1 MAQCQSPEEL
11 MKLISRIVDA
21 MVNQYLLCGTLQ
33 GGLVACGEDSYL
45 PKDTE
50 VVLCRQLHELVQE
63 GIDTGKIVAPTVVEV
78 RYEGSTL
85 ILHLADGENLT
96 LDLKPLID
104 GVIDQAFTDCDGQSI
119 HVGTALA
126 TCANLEAVKLAL
138 ETKLADLEQKVD
150 HNKELTD
157 QEIANTKALLEQA
170 IADTKELLEQQIA
183 ANKVLSDQADTA
195 LNQRIDDWI
204 TDITERMVLLDESI
218 TNKIDAATAEWA
230 NTVLQQL
237 IEQFLETR
245 QVYHDDS
252 LDGDGH
258 EAAPLK
264 VDVTWLRNQ
273 ITAHLPEV
281 VKFTDCCG
289 NDIAIGDVL
298 VTCACLETQLTSL
311 TNELKAYA
319 EQQAADVLIE
329 ANTYTDEK
337 AADTLQQANTY
348 TDEQI
353 SKISN
358 INVDIP
364 YLRNGVAVGTK
375 PIVGVTGLALGYN
388 TDASGASS
396 TALGQ
401 SAVASGE
408 SSTVLGQGATAS
420 SPSTTAIGQGAKA
433 VSYYSTALGQGATAS
448 GASTTALGQGAKA
461 SGYFSTALGTTAT
474 ASGSNATAL
483 GNVATASGSNA
494 TAIGNSAVASG
505 FYSTA
510 LGQGAKA
517 SGESSTVLG
526 TTATASGSNATALG
540 TTTTASGSNA
550 TAIGNSAVAS
560 GFYSTALGQSAVAS
574 GESSTVLGQGATA
587 SSPSTTALGQGA
599 KAVSYYSTALG
610 QGATASGNFS
620 TALGTTTTASG
631 SNATA
636 IGNNAVASGASST
649 ALGQGAKASVESST
663 ALGQGATASGF
674 YSTALGNVATASGYF
689 STALGHRAVANYD
702 RTIAL
707 GYMASVTGAN
717 QVQLGGSGT
726 TTYAYGAVQG
736 RSDKR
741 DKTDV
746 HNSDL
751 GLEFIQKLRPVKF
764 RWDYRDDY
772 INELFHKPKREDFI
786 DTSVVNEAD
795 YLVEITDVVR
805 EPDEPNLSEADF
817 ESTESYELAQQAVH
831 TRNLERQAKYE
842 GALQARREEQLAN
855 LDQAKLLV
863 QEQQEAAYAQAL
875 QAHQAECR
883 AFMQNPDE
891 RKDGSKARQ
900 RYHYGLIA
908 DELKGTLDELGVDF
922 GGYQDHSINGDTCVK
937 SVGYEELI
945 SPLIKAVQELSAQ
958 VDDLK
963 QQLEGK

>member
-33 GGLVACGEDSYL
+33 GGLVACGEGAYL

-50 VVLCRQLHELVQE
+50 VVLCRQLYELVQE

-104 GVIDQAFTDCDGQSI
+104 GVIDQAFTDCDGQPI

-138 ETKLADLEQKVD
+138 ETQLADLDQKVD
-150 HNKELTD
+150 NNKALTD

-170 IADTKELLEQQIA
+170 IADTKALLEQQIA
-183 ANKVLSDQADTA
+183 ANKELSDQADAA

-204 TDITERMVLLDESI
+204 TDITERMTLLDESI

-245 QVYHDDS
+245 QVYHDES

-264 VDVTWLRNQ
+264 VDVTWLRDQ

-329 ANTYTDEK
+329 AN
-337 AADTLQQANTY
+337 NY

-353 SKISN
+353 SN
-358 INVDIP
+358 INVTIP
-364 YLRNGVAVGTK
+364 YLRNALYTGTK
-375 PIVGVTGLALGYN
+375 PRVSEDGLALGYN
-388 TDASGASS
+388 TEASSTGTTAIGNAATTLGAEATAIGNKATTLGSHTTAIGQSAKASSVAS

-401 SAVASGE
+401 GA
-408 SSTVLGQGATAS
+408 GATES
-420 SPSTTAIGQGAKA
+420 NTTAIGQSAAATAEATTALGQGARA
-433 VSYYSTALGQGATAS
+433 SSIASTALGQGATATNQN
-448 GASTTALGQGAKA
+448 TTALGRNAAA
-461 SGYFSTALGTTAT
+461 SGVG
-474 ASGSNATAL
+474 ATAL
-483 GNVATASGSNA
+483 GRSAAASG
-494 TAIGNSAVASG
+494 TD
-505 FYSTA
+505 
-510 LGQGAKA
+510 
-517 SGESSTVLG
+517 
-526 TTATASGSNATALG
+526 
-540 TTTTASGSNA
+540 
-550 TAIGNSAVAS
+550 
-560 GFYSTALGQSAVAS
+560 
-574 GESSTVLGQGATA
+574 
-587 SSPSTTALGQGA
+587 TTALGIAAIANYGNT
-599 KAVSYYSTALG
+599 TALG
-610 QGATASGNFS
+610 AGAA
-620 TALGTTTTASG
+620 
-631 SNATA
+631 
-636 IGNNAVASGASST
+636 
-649 ALGQGAKASVESST
+649 
-663 ALGQGATASGF
+663 
-674 YSTALGNVATASGYF
+674 
-689 STALGHRAVANYD
+689 
-702 RTIAL
+702 
-707 GYMASVTGAN
+707 VTGTN
-717 QVQLGGSGT
+717 QVQLGNATT
-726 TTYAYGAVQG
+726 TTYAYGAVQD

-772 INELFHKPKREDFI
+772 INELFPKPKREDFI

-805 EPDEPNLSEADF
+805 EPDEPSLSEADF

-831 TRNLERQAKYE
+831 TRNLERQTKYE
-842 GALQARREEQLAN
+842 EALQARREEQLAN

-908 DELKGTLDELGVDF
+908 DELKGTLDELGRDF
-922 GGYQDHSINGDTCVK
+922 GGYQDHGNSGGMCVK
-937 SVGYEELI
+937 SVGYTELI

-958 VDDLK
+958 VDELK

>member
-150 HNKELTD
+150 HNKELT
-157 QEIANTKALLEQA
+157 
-170 IADTKELLEQQIA
+170 
-183 ANKVLSDQADTA
+183 DQADTA

-401 SAVASGE
+401 DAKASGE
-408 SSTVLGQGATAS
+408 SSTVLGQGASAS

-448 GASTTALGQGAKA
+448 GASSTALGQGAKA

-474 ASGSNATAL
+474 ASGYYSTVL

-505 FYSTA
+505 AFSTA
-510 LGQGAKA
+510 LGQGAK
-517 SGESSTVLG
+517 
-526 TTATASGSNATALG
+526 
-540 TTTTASGSNA
+540 
-550 TAIGNSAVAS
+550 
-560 GFYSTALGQSAVAS
+560 
-574 GESSTVLGQGATA
+574 
-587 SSPSTTALGQGA
+587 
-599 KAVSYYSTALG
+599 
-610 QGATASGNFS
+610 
-620 TALGTTTTASG
+620 
-631 SNATA
+631 
-636 IGNNAVASGASST
+636 ASGASST
-649 ALGQGAKASVESST
+649 ALGQGA
-663 ALGQGATASGF
+663 TASGAS
-674 YSTALGNVATASGYF
+674 ST
-689 STALGHRAVANYD
+689 
-702 RTIAL
+702 AL

-726 TTYAYGAVQG
+726 TTYAYGAVQN

-831 TRNLERQAKYE
+831 THNLERQAKYE
-842 GALQARREEQLAN
+842 EALQARREEQLAN

-863 QEQQEAAYAQAL
+863 QDQQEAAYAQAL

-922 GGYQDHSINGDTCVK
+922 GGYQDHSINGDMCVK

>member
-45 PKDTE
+45 PKGTE

-126 TCANLEAVKLAL
+126 TCANLEAAKLAL
-138 ETKLADLEQKVD
+138 ETKLAGLEQKVD
-150 HNKELTD
+150 HNKELT
-157 QEIANTKALLEQA
+157 
-170 IADTKELLEQQIA
+170 
-183 ANKVLSDQADTA
+183 DQADTA

-245 QVYHDDS
+245 QVYHDES

-264 VDVTWLRNQ
+264 VDVTWLRDQ

-329 ANTYTDEK
+329 ANNYTDDK
-337 AADTLQQANTY
+337 AAATLQQANNYTDDKAAATLQQANDY
-348 TDEQI
+348 TDEQ
-353 SKISN
+353 ISN

-364 YLRNGVAVGTK
+364 YLRNALASGVKPLVSVNGLGLGYHTEALNTGATALGNGAKATHEITTAVGSYAKASVIAATALGSSAVASGIAATALGSSAVASGTNATVLGSSAAASG
-375 PIVGVTGLALGYN
+375 IVAIALGSSAKASGEHATALGYN
-388 TDASGASS
+388 TAASVIAA
-396 TALGQ
+396 TALGS
-401 SAVASGE
+401 SAVASGIAATALG
-408 SSTVLGQGATAS
+408 SSAVASGTNATVLGSSATASGIGATAL
-420 SPSTTAIGQGAKA
+420 GYGATVGYA
-433 VSYYSTALGQGATAS
+433 YSTALGR
-448 GASTTALGQGAKA
+448 
-461 SGYFSTALGTTAT
+461 
-474 ASGSNATAL
+474 
-483 GNVATASGSNA
+483 
-494 TAIGNSAVASG
+494 SA
-505 FYSTA
+505 
-510 LGQGAKA
+510 Q
-517 SGESSTVLG
+517 
-526 TTATASGSNATALG
+526 
-540 TTTTASGSNA
+540 
-550 TAIGNSAVAS
+550 
-560 GFYSTALGQSAVAS
+560 
-574 GESSTVLGQGATA
+574 
-587 SSPSTTALGQGA
+587 
-599 KAVSYYSTALG
+599 
-610 QGATASGNFS
+610 
-620 TALGTTTTASG
+620 
-631 SNATA
+631 
-636 IGNNAVASGASST
+636 
-649 ALGQGAKASVESST
+649 
-663 ALGQGATASGF
+663 
-674 YSTALGNVATASGYF
+674 
-689 STALGHRAVANYD
+689 
-702 RTIAL
+702 
-707 GYMASVTGAN
+707 VTGQN
-717 QVQLGGSGT
+717 QVQLGDPAT
-726 TTYAYGAVQG
+726 TTYAYGAVQD

-741 DKTDV
+741 DKIDV

-751 GLEFIQKLRPVKF
+751 GLEFIKKLRPVKF

-772 INELFHKPKREDFI
+772 INELFPKREDFI
-786 DTSVVNEAD
+786 DTSAVNEAD

-817 ESTESYELAQQAVH
+817 ESTESYERARQAVYA
-831 TRNLERQAKYE
+831 RNLERLAKYE
-842 GALQARREEQLAN
+842 AALQERREEQLAN
-855 LDQAKLLV
+855 LAQAKSLV
-863 QEQQEAAYAQAL
+863 REQQEAAYAQAL
-875 QAHQAECR
+875 QAYQAEYR

-908 DELKGTLDELGVDF
+908 DELKTTMDELGVDF
-922 GGYQDHSINGDTCVK
+922 GGYQDHGINGGMCVK
-937 SVGYEELI
+937 SVGYTELI
-945 SPLIKAVQELSAQ
+945 SPLIKAVQELSAN

-963 QQLEGK
+963 RQLKGKRIP

>member
-104 GVIDQAFTDCDGQSI
+104 GVIDQAFTDCDGRSI

-126 TCANLEAVKLAL
+126 TCANLEAAKLAL

-329 ANTYTDEK
+329 ANTYTDGK

-353 SKISN
+353 SN
-358 INVDIP
+358 IDVDIP
-364 YLRNGVAVGTK
+364 YLRNALVSGVE
-375 PIVGVTGLALGYN
+375 PIVSDSGVALGYN
-388 TDASGASS
+388 TKASYLGA
-396 TALGQ
+396 TALGNYAEASNSYATALGY
-401 SAVASGE
+401 SAEASNSYATAVGASAE
-408 SSTVLGQGATAS
+408 ASNSYATALGYSAEANGSGATALGYS
-420 SPSTTAIGQGAKA
+420 VEANGLGA
-433 VSYYSTALGQGATAS
+433 TALGSNAS
-448 GASTTALGQGAKA
+448 VDYA
-461 SGYFSTALGTTAT
+461 FSTALGC
-474 ASGSNATAL
+474 NA
-483 GNVATASGSNA
+483 
-494 TAIGNSAVASG
+494 
-505 FYSTA
+505 
-510 LGQGAKA
+510 Q
-517 SGESSTVLG
+517 
-526 TTATASGSNATALG
+526 
-540 TTTTASGSNA
+540 
-550 TAIGNSAVAS
+550 
-560 GFYSTALGQSAVAS
+560 
-574 GESSTVLGQGATA
+574 
-587 SSPSTTALGQGA
+587 
-599 KAVSYYSTALG
+599 
-610 QGATASGNFS
+610 
-620 TALGTTTTASG
+620 
-631 SNATA
+631 
-636 IGNNAVASGASST
+636 
-649 ALGQGAKASVESST
+649 
-663 ALGQGATASGF
+663 
-674 YSTALGNVATASGYF
+674 
-689 STALGHRAVANYD
+689 
-702 RTIAL
+702 
-707 GYMASVTGAN
+707 VTGEN
-717 QVQLGGSGT
+717 QVQLGDSNT
-726 TTYAYGAVQG
+726 TTYAYGAVQD

-746 HNSDL
+746 LNSDL

-772 INELFHKPKREDFI
+772 TNELFPKPKREDFI

-842 GALQARREEQLAN
+842 AALQERREEQLAN
-855 LDQAKLLV
+855 LAQAKLLV

-875 QAHQAECR
+875 QAHQAERC

-908 DELKGTLDELGVDF
+908 DELKTTMDELGVDF
-922 GGYQDHSINGDTCVK
+922 GGYQNHANNGGMCVK
-937 SVGYEELI
+937 SVGYTELI

-963 QQLEGK
+963 QQLKDNQSRTKIISTSR

>member
-126 TCANLEAVKLAL
+126 TCANLEVVKLAL
-138 ETKLADLEQKVD
+138 ETQLTDLDQKVD
-150 HNKELTD
+150 HNKEST
-157 QEIANTKALLEQA
+157 
-170 IADTKELLEQQIA
+170 
-183 ANKVLSDQADTA
+183 DQADTA

-204 TDITERMVLLDESI
+204 VDITERMVLLDESI

-245 QVYHDDS
+245 QVYHDES

-353 SKISN
+353 SN
-358 INVDIP
+358 TNVDIP

-388 TDASGASS
+388 TVASGDRATALGNSAVASS
-396 TALGQ
+396 TYATALGNSAVASASYATALGYGAKASASYATALGN
-401 SAVASGE
+401 SAVASGLY
-408 SSTVLGQGATAS
+408 STALGNVATAS
-420 SPSTTAIGQGAKA
+420 GH
-433 VSYYSTALGQGATAS
+433 YSTALGQGASASGYYSTALGTTATAS
-448 GASTTALGQGAKA
+448 GTSTTALGQGAKA
-461 SGYFSTALGTTAT
+461 SGLYSTALGTTAT
-474 ASGSNATAL
+474 AN
-483 GNVATASGSNA
+483 
-494 TAIGNSAVASG
+494 
-505 FYSTA
+505 YDR
-510 LGQGAKA
+510 
-517 SGESSTVLG
+517 
-526 TTATASGSNATALG
+526 
-540 TTTTASGSNA
+540 
-550 TAIGNSAVAS
+550 
-560 GFYSTALGQSAVAS
+560 
-574 GESSTVLGQGATA
+574 
-587 SSPSTTALGQGA
+587 TTALGY
-599 KAVSYYSTALG
+599 K
-610 QGATASGNFS
+610 
-620 TALGTTTTASG
+620 
-631 SNATA
+631 
-636 IGNNAVASGASST
+636 
-649 ALGQGAKASVESST
+649 
-663 ALGQGATASGF
+663 
-674 YSTALGNVATASGYF
+674 
-689 STALGHRAVANYD
+689 
-702 RTIAL
+702 
-707 GYMASVTGAN
+707 ASVTGAD

-726 TTYAYGAVQG
+726 TTYAYGAVQN

-805 EPDEPNLSEADF
+805 EPDEPDLSEADF

-842 GALQARREEQLAN
+842 EALQARREEQLAN

-922 GGYQDHSINGDTCVK
+922 GGYQDHSINGDMCVK

>member
-33 GGLVACGEDSYL
+33 GGLVACGEDAYL

-104 GVIDQAFTDCDGQSI
+104 GVIDQAFTDCDGQPI

-150 HNKELTD
+150 NNKALTD

-183 ANKVLSDQADTA
+183 ANKELSDQTDTA
-195 LNQRIDDWI
+195 LNKRIDDWI
-204 TDITERMVLLDESI
+204 ADITERMTLLDESI

-245 QVYHDDS
+245 QVYHDES

-264 VDVTWLRNQ
+264 VDVEWLRNQ

-289 NDIAIGDVL
+289 SDIAIGDVL

-319 EQQAADVLIE
+319 EQQAADALTE
-329 ANTYTDEK
+329 ANNYTDVK
-337 AADTLQQANTY
+337 AADTLQQANDY

-353 SKISN
+353 SSVN
-358 INVDIP
+358 MDIP
-364 YLRNGVAVGTK
+364 YLRNALANGTE
-375 PIVGVTGLALGYN
+375 PLVTDNGLALGYN
-388 TDASGASS
+388 TNASS
-396 TALGQ
+396 
-401 SAVASGE
+401 
-408 SSTVLGQGATAS
+408 
-420 SPSTTAIGQGAKA
+420 
-433 VSYYSTALGQGATAS
+433 
-448 GASTTALGQGAKA
+448 
-461 SGYFSTALGTTAT
+461 
-474 ASGSNATAL
+474 SNATAL
-483 GNVATASGSNA
+483 GHT
-494 TAIGNSAVASG
+494 AVASG
-505 FYSTA
+505 SGSTALGHTAVASNIDTTALGSGAVAPQGYATAVGCNADASGVYSTA
-510 LGQGAKA
+510 LGSGAVA
-517 SGESSTVLG
+517 SVSNTTALGRNAAATAIGSTAIG
-526 TTATASGSNATALG
+526 STATASQGYTTALGYDAKALGSGSIALGHNAEASGLSTTAVGSGTVASSTGSTALGRNAAATGSGSTALGYNADATNTSATSLGYTAVASGTDSTALGRDTVASSTGSTALGRNAASSGTGSTALGYSASASSLGSTALGRNTKALNLGSTALGSGANASSARATALG
-540 TTTTASGSNA
+540 YFANASGDDSIALGISVSTSAKDAAALGNNA
-550 TAIGNSAVAS
+550 TANYAR
-560 GFYSTALGQSAVAS
+560 
-574 GESSTVLGQGATA
+574 
-587 SSPSTTALGQGA
+587 TTALG
-599 KAVSYYSTALG
+599 VSA
-610 QGATASGNFS
+610 A
-620 TALGTTTTASG
+620 
-631 SNATA
+631 
-636 IGNNAVASGASST
+636 
-649 ALGQGAKASVESST
+649 
-663 ALGQGATASGF
+663 
-674 YSTALGNVATASGYF
+674 
-689 STALGHRAVANYD
+689 
-702 RTIAL
+702 
-707 GYMASVTGAN
+707 VTGEN
-717 QVQLGGSGT
+717 QVQLGDSVT
-726 TTYAYGAVQG
+726 TTYAYGAVQD

-772 INELFHKPKREDFI
+772 INELFPRPKREDFI

-817 ESTESYELAQQAVH
+817 ESTESYELAQQAVNA
-831 TRNLERQAKYE
+831 RNLERQAKYE
-842 GALQARREEQLAN
+842 EALQARREEQLAN
-855 LDQAKLLV
+855 LAQAKLLV

-875 QAHQAECR
+875 QAHQAECC

-922 GGYQDHSINGDTCVK
+922 GGYQNHANNGGMCVK
-937 SVGYEELI
+937 SVGYTELI

-958 VDDLK
+958 VDELK

>member
-33 GGLVACGEDSYL
+33 GGLVACGEDAYL

-126 TCANLEAVKLAL
+126 TCANLEVVKLAL
-138 ETKLADLEQKVD
+138 EAKLADLNQKVD

-170 IADTKELLEQQIA
+170 IADTKALLEQQIA
-183 ANKVLSDQADTA
+183 ANKGLSDQADSA

-204 TDITERMVLLDESI
+204 TDITERMTLLDESI

-319 EQQAADVLIE
+319 EQQAADVLTE
-329 ANTYTDEK
+329 AN
-337 AADTLQQANTY
+337 NY

-353 SKISN
+353 S
-358 INVDIP
+358 NVAGVP
-364 YLRNGVAVGTK
+364 YLRNALADGAEPLVSED
-375 PIVGVTGLALGYN
+375 GLALGYN
-388 TDASGASS
+388 TSATTTGTTVVGNGATASGSQATAIGNKATASGSQATAIGNKATTSGSQSTAIGNKATTSGSHATAIGQGANASGVATTALGQGAGATASNATALGYSAAASGSNATAVGSLAGASGSGSTALGQSAKASGASS
-396 TALGQ
+396 TALGY
-401 SAVASGE
+401 SASASN
-408 SSTVLGQGATAS
+408 T
-420 SPSTTAIGQGAKA
+420 
-433 VSYYSTALGQGATAS
+433 
-448 GASTTALGQGAKA
+448 
-461 SGYFSTALGTTAT
+461 
-474 ASGSNATAL
+474 NATAL
-483 GNVATASGSNA
+483 GNNAGASGSGS
-494 TAIGNSAVASG
+494 TALGYSAVASN
-505 FYSTA
+505 T
-510 LGQGAKA
+510 
-517 SGESSTVLG
+517 
-526 TTATASGSNATALG
+526 NATALG
-540 TTTTASGSNA
+540 YSAAASNTNATALGNNAGASGS
-550 TAIGNSAVAS
+550 G
-560 GFYSTALGQSAVAS
+560 STALGQSAKASGVSSTALGHSAVAS
-574 GESSTVLGQGATA
+574 NAN
-587 SSPSTTALGQGA
+587 TTALGNNAGA
-599 KAVSYYSTALG
+599 SGSGSTALG
-610 QGATASGNFS
+610 YSAG
-620 TALGTTTTASG
+620 ASG
-631 SNATA
+631 STSTA
-636 IGNNAVASGASST
+636 IGQSAKASGASST
-649 ALGQGAKASVESST
+649 ALGHSAVASGSGST
-663 ALGQGATASGF
+663 ALG
-674 YSTALGNVATASGYF
+674 YSAVADYLYTTALGFNAQ
-689 STALGHRAVANYD
+689 
-702 RTIAL
+702 
-707 GYMASVTGAN
+707 VTGTS
-717 QVQLGGSGT
+717 QVQLGSVSA
-726 TTYAYGAVQG
+726 TTYAYGAVQD

-772 INELFHKPKREDFI
+772 INALFPKPKREDFI

-805 EPDEPNLSEADF
+805 EPDEPSLSEADF
-817 ESTESYELAQQAVH
+817 ESTESYKLAQQAVNA
-831 TRNLERQAKYE
+831 RNLERQAKYE
-842 GALQARREEQLAN
+842 EALQARREEQLAN
-855 LDQAKLLV
+855 LAQAKLLV
-863 QEQQEAAYAQAL
+863 QEQQEAVYAQAL
-875 QAHQAECR
+875 QAHQAECI
-883 AFMQNPDE
+883 AFMQSPDE
-891 RKDGSKARQ
+891 RKDGSKVRQ

-908 DELKGTLDELGVDF
+908 DELKTTMDELGVDF
-922 GGYQDHSINGDTCVK
+922 GGYQDHGINGGMCVK
-937 SVGYEELI
+937 SVGYTELI

>member
-126 TCANLEAVKLAL
+126 TCANLEAANLASSAN
-138 ETKLADLEQKVD
+138 LAALEQKVD

-157 QEIANTKALLEQA
+157 Q
-170 IADTKELLEQQIA
+170 AD
-183 ANKVLSDQADTA
+183 SA

-204 TDITERMVLLDESI
+204 TDTTERMTLLDESI

-252 LDGDGH
+252 LDGNGH

-311 TNELKAYA
+311 VNELKAYA

-329 ANTYTDEK
+329 ANNYTDAK
-337 AADTLQQANTY
+337 AADTLQQANNY
-348 TDEQI
+348 TDAKAADTLQQANNYTDD
-353 SKISN
+353 KISN
-358 INVDIP
+358 INIDIP
-364 YLRNGVAVGTK
+364 YLRNALATGIKPLVSVDGLGLGYSSKASSTGTTALGNTATASGAYATAVGQATK
-375 PIVGVTGLALGYN
+375 AIGGGSTAVGFNAEASGSESTAIGRDALAKGPDTTAIGRGASASGVGSTALGHSAVVSDVNSTALGYGAKASSAFTTAVAQGAVASGVGATAVGRN
-388 TDASGASS
+388 AAASNSGATAIGQDARASGAYA

-401 SAVASGE
+401 SAS
-408 SSTVLGQGATAS
+408 
-420 SPSTTAIGQGAKA
+420 
-433 VSYYSTALGQGATAS
+433 
-448 GASTTALGQGAKA
+448 
-461 SGYFSTALGTTAT
+461 

-483 GNVATASGSNA
+483 GQSANASG
-494 TAIGNSAVASG
+494 
-505 FYSTA
+505 
-510 LGQGAKA
+510 L
-517 SGESSTVLG
+517 E
-526 TTATASGSNATALG
+526 ATALG
-540 TTTTASGSNA
+540 FNA
-550 TAIGNSAVAS
+550 IAN
-560 GFYSTALGQSAVAS
+560 YDL
-574 GESSTVLGQGATA
+574 
-587 SSPSTTALGQGA
+587 TTALG
-599 KAVSYYSTALG
+599 Y
-610 QGATASGNFS
+610 
-620 TALGTTTTASG
+620 
-631 SNATA
+631 
-636 IGNNAVASGASST
+636 
-649 ALGQGAKASVESST
+649 
-663 ALGQGATASGF
+663 
-674 YSTALGNVATASGYF
+674 
-689 STALGHRAVANYD
+689 RA
-702 RTIAL
+702 R
-707 GYMASVTGAN
+707 VTGAN
-717 QVQLGGSGT
+717 QLQLGDSAT
-726 TTYAYGAVQG
+726 TTYAYGAVQD

-751 GLEFIQKLRPVKF
+751 GLEFIRKLRPVKY
-764 RWDYRDDY
+764 RLDYRDDY

-786 DTSVVNEAD
+786 DESAVNEAD

-805 EPDEPNLSEADF
+805 EPNEPDLSEADF
-817 ESTESYELAQQAVH
+817 ESTESYKLVRQAVH

-842 GALQARREEQLAN
+842 EALQARREEQLAN
-855 LDQAKLLV
+855 LAQAKSLV
-863 QEQQEAAYAQAL
+863 REQQEAAYAQAL
-875 QAHQAECR
+875 QAYQAECY
-883 AFMQNPDE
+883 AFMQNPDK

-908 DELKGTLDELGVDF
+908 DELKSTMDELGVDF
-922 GGYQDHSINGDTCVK
+922 GGYQDHGINGGMCVK
-937 SVGYEELI
+937 SVGYTELI

-963 QQLEGK
+963 QQLKGTQSRTSTISTKGKQTP

>member
-33 GGLVACGEDSYL
+33 GGLVACGEDAYL

-96 LDLKPLID
+96 LDLKPLVD
-104 GVIDQAFTDCDGQSI
+104 GVIDQAFTDCDGQPI

-126 TCANLEAVKLAL
+126 TCANLEVVKLAL
-138 ETKLADLEQKVD
+138 ETQLADLDQKVD

-183 ANKVLSDQADTA
+183 ANKELSDQADTA
-195 LNQRIDDWI
+195 LNKRIDDWI
-204 TDITERMVLLDESI
+204 TDITERMTLLDESI

-245 QVYHDDS
+245 QVYHDES

-264 VDVTWLRNQ
+264 VDVTWLRDQ

-319 EQQAADVLIE
+319 EQQAADALTE
-329 ANTYTDEK
+329 ANDYTDGK
-337 AADTLQQANTY
+337 AADTLQQANDYTDGKAADTLQQANDYTDGKAADTLQQANDY

-353 SKISN
+353 SN
-358 INVDIP
+358 IDVDIP
-364 YLRNGVAVGTK
+364 YLRNALATGTE
-375 PIVGVTGLALGYN
+375 PLVSVNGLALGYATN
-388 TDASGASS
+388 ASTEGSTAIGNGAS
-396 TALGQ
+396 
-401 SAVASGE
+401 
-408 SSTVLGQGATAS
+408 ATGTN
-420 SPSTTAIGQGAKA
+420 TTAIGQGA
-433 VSYYSTALGQGATAS
+433 GATAS
-448 GASTTALGQGAKA
+448 NTTALGNAAVA
-461 SGYFSTALGTTAT
+461 SGSGATALGKGAGASSERTTAVGTDAVALYVGAT
-474 ASGSNATAL
+474 ALGSSAAAPANSATALGYNAAASNTNATAL
-483 GNVATASGSNA
+483 GYNAAASS
-494 TAIGNSAVASG
+494 IG
-505 FYSTA
+505 
-510 LGQGAKA
+510 
-517 SGESSTVLG
+517 
-526 TTATASGSNATALG
+526 ATALG
-540 TTTTASGSNA
+540 NG
-550 TAIGNSAVAS
+550 AVAN
-560 GFYSTALGQSAVAS
+560 YLY
-574 GESSTVLGQGATA
+574 
-587 SSPSTTALGQGA
+587 TTALGR
-599 KAVSYYSTALG
+599 
-610 QGATASGNFS
+610 
-620 TALGTTTTASG
+620 
-631 SNATA
+631 NA
-636 IGNNAVASGASST
+636 
-649 ALGQGAKASVESST
+649 Q
-663 ALGQGATASGF
+663 
-674 YSTALGNVATASGYF
+674 
-689 STALGHRAVANYD
+689 
-702 RTIAL
+702 
-707 GYMASVTGAN
+707 VTGSS
-717 QVQLGGSGT
+717 QVQLGSSGT
-726 TTYAYGAVQG
+726 TTYAYGAVQD

-772 INELFHKPKREDFI
+772 INELFPKPKREDFI

-805 EPDEPNLSEADF
+805 EPDEPDVSEADF
-817 ESTESYELAQQAVH
+817 ESTESYELAQQAVN

-842 GALQARREEQLAN
+842 EALQARREEQLAN
-855 LDQAKLLV
+855 LAQAKLLV

-908 DELKGTLDELGVDF
+908 DELKTTMDELGVDF
-922 GGYQDHSINGDTCVK
+922 GGYQDHGINGGMSVK
-937 SVGYEELI
+937 SVGYTALI

-958 VDDLK
+958 VDELK
-963 QQLEGK
+963 QQLEGTQSRTRTIITKGKQTP

>member
-33 GGLVACGEDSYL
+33 GGLVACGEDAYL

-85 ILHLADGENLT
+85 ILHLANGENLT

-104 GVIDQAFTDCDGQSI
+104 GVIDQAFTDCDGQAI

-126 TCANLEAVKLAL
+126 TCANLQAVQTLLENKLAEL
-138 ETKLADLEQKVD
+138 DQKVD

-170 IADTKELLEQQIA
+170 LADTKELLEQQIA
-183 ANKVLSDQADTA
+183 ANKELSDQANAA

-204 TDITERMVLLDESI
+204 TDITERMTLLDESI

-245 QVYHDDS
+245 QVYHDAS
-252 LDGDGH
+252 LIGDGH
-258 EAAPLK
+258 EAAPLQ
-264 VDVTWLRNQ
+264 VSVEWLRAQ
-273 ITAHLPEV
+273 ILAFLPEV

-289 NDIAIGDVL
+289 NDINIGDVL
-298 VTCACLETQLTSL
+298 VTCECLDQQLTL
-311 TNELKAYA
+311 LANELKAYA
-319 EQQAADVLIE
+319 EQQAAE
-329 ANTYTDEK
+329 ALQDAKDYADEQDQNILQQANNYTDVK
-337 AADTLQQANTY
+337 AADTLQQANNY

-353 SKISN
+353 S
-358 INVDIP
+358 NVGGGDIP
-364 YLRNGVAVGTK
+364 YLRNALGSGAE
-375 PIVGVTGLALGYN
+375 PIVSSYGLALGYN
-388 TDASGASS
+388 TTASGNNSIALGNGAVASGTHSTVLGANTTASGTHS
-396 TALGQ
+396 TALG
-401 SAVASGE
+401 AY
-408 SSTVLGQGATAS
+408 TTAS
-420 SPSTTAIGQGAKA
+420 TLD
-433 VSYYSTALGQGATAS
+433 STALGAYTTAS
-448 GASTTALGQGAKA
+448 GSH
-461 SGYFSTALGTTAT
+461 STALGAHTT
-474 ASGSNATAL
+474 ASGNESIALGNTAQAQGLRSTAL
-483 GNVATASGSNA
+483 GKGAGAVAINA
-494 TAIGNSAVASG
+494 TAIGGLSYASG
-505 FYSTA
+505 GSTA
-510 LGQGAKA
+510 LGVDTWA
-517 SGESSTVLG
+517 S
-526 TTATASGSNATALG
+526 ASN
-540 TTTTASGSNA
+540 
-550 TAIGNSAVAS
+550 
-560 GFYSTALGQSAVAS
+560 STALGSLSEASANY
-574 GESSTVLGQGATA
+574 
-587 SSPSTTALGQGA
+587 TTALGCFAEAAYQN
-599 KAVSYYSTALG
+599 STALG
-610 QGATASGNFS
+610 YQ
-620 TALGTTTTASG
+620 
-631 SNATA
+631 
-636 IGNNAVASGASST
+636 
-649 ALGQGAKASVESST
+649 ASV
-663 ALGQGATASGF
+663 SGE
-674 YSTALGNVATASGYF
+674 
-689 STALGHRAVANYD
+689 H
-702 RTIAL
+702 
-707 GYMASVTGAN
+707 
-717 QVQLGGSGT
+717 QVQLGNSST
-726 TTYAYGAVQG
+726 TAYAYGAVQN

-772 INELFHKPKREDFI
+772 INELFPQPKREDFI

-817 ESTESYELAQQAVH
+817 ESFESYELAQQAVNA
-831 TRNLERQAKYE
+831 RNLERQAKYE
-842 GALQARREEQLAN
+842 EALQARREEQLAN

-863 QEQQEAAYAQAL
+863 QDQQEAAYAQAL

-922 GGYQDHSINGDTCVK
+922 GGYQDHSINGDMCVK

>member
-104 GVIDQAFTDCDGQSI
+104 GVIDQAFTDCDGRSI

-126 TCANLEAVKLAL
+126 TCANLEAAKLAL
-138 ETKLADLEQKVD
+138 ETKLAGLEQKVD

-157 QEIANTKALLEQA
+157 Q
-170 IADTKELLEQQIA
+170 AD
-183 ANKVLSDQADTA
+183 SA

-204 TDITERMVLLDESI
+204 TDITERMTLLDESI

-311 TNELKAYA
+311 ADELKAYA
-319 EQQAADVLIE
+319 EQQAADALTE
-329 ANTYTDEK
+329 AN
-337 AADTLQQANTY
+337 NY
-348 TDEQI
+348 TDEQ
-353 SKISN
+353 ISN

-364 YLRNGVAVGTK
+364 YLRNAL
-375 PIVGVTGLALGYN
+375 VTGVEPLVSVDGLGLGYSS
-388 TDASGASS
+388 TASS
-396 TALGQ
+396 TG
-401 SAVASGE
+401 
-408 SSTVLGQGATAS
+408 T
-420 SPSTTAIGQGAKA
+420 
-433 VSYYSTALGQGATAS
+433 TALGNTATAS
-448 GASTTALGQGAKA
+448 GA
-461 SGYFSTALGTTAT
+461 YAT
-474 ASGSNATAL
+474 A
-483 GNVATASGSNA
+483 V
-494 TAIGNSAVASG
+494 GNSAVASG
-505 FYSTA
+505 STSTA
-510 LGQGAKA
+510 LGDRAVA
-517 SGESSTVLG
+517 SG
-526 TTATASGSNATALG
+526 ATATALG
-540 TTTTASGSNA
+540 KSARGTGIRATAIGANAAASVSNA
-550 TAIGNSAVAS
+550 TAIGHGAVASGIYATALGSDAAASGIGTIALGANAAASNSSTTAIGVNAAASVSNSTALGSSAVAS
-560 GFYSTALGQSAVAS
+560 ASNATAVGRGAEAS
-574 GESSTVLGQGATA
+574 GIG
-587 SSPSTTALGQGA
+587 TTALGQEA
-599 KAVSYYSTALG
+599 ATSAENATALG
-610 QGATASGNFS
+610 FG
-620 TALGTTTTASG
+620 
-631 SNATA
+631 
-636 IGNNAVASGASST
+636 
-649 ALGQGAKASVESST
+649 
-663 ALGQGATASGF
+663 
-674 YSTALGNVATASGYF
+674 
-689 STALGHRAVANYD
+689 AVANYD
-702 RTIAL
+702 NTTAL
-707 GYMASVTGAN
+707 GYNASVTGTN
-717 QVQLGGSGT
+717 QVQLGNSTT
-726 TTYAYGAVQG
+726 TTYAYGAVQD

-751 GLEFIQKLRPVKF
+751 GLEFIRKLRPVKF
-764 RWDYRDDY
+764 RLDYRDDY
-772 INELFHKPKREDFI
+772 INELFTKPKRADFI
-786 DTSVVNEAD
+786 DTSAVNEAA

-817 ESTESYELAQQAVH
+817 ESTESYERAQQAVYA
-831 TRNLERQAKYE
+831 RNLERQAKYE
-842 GALQARREEQLAN
+842 AALQERREEQLAN
-855 LDQAKLLV
+855 LAQAKSLV
-863 QEQQEAAYAQAL
+863 REQQEAAYARAL
-875 QAHQAECR
+875 RVYQAECC

-891 RKDGSKARQ
+891 RKDGSKVRQ

-908 DELKGTLDELGVDF
+908 DELKTTMDELGVDF
-922 GGYQDHSINGDTCVK
+922 GGYQDHSINGGMCVK
-937 SVGYEELI
+937 SVGYAELI

-963 QQLEGK
+963 QQLKGKQTP

>member
-157 QEIANTKALLEQA
+157 Q
-170 IADTKELLEQQIA
+170 
-183 ANKVLSDQADTA
+183 ADTA

-204 TDITERMVLLDESI
+204 TDITERMTLLDESI

-311 TNELKAYA
+311 VNELKAYA
-319 EQQAADVLIE
+319 EQQAAGVLDE
-329 ANTYTDEK
+329 ANNYTDEK
-337 AADTLQQANTY
+337 AADTLQQANNY
-348 TDEQI
+348 TDEKAADTLQQANDYTDE
-353 SKISN
+353 KISN
-358 INVDIP
+358 TNIDIP
-364 YLRNGVAVGTK
+364 YLRNALATGIEPLVSVDGLGLGYSSKASSTGTTALGNTATASGTYATAVGQATK
-375 PIVGVTGLALGYN
+375 AIGGDSTAVGFNAEASGSASTAIGRDALAKGPDTTAIGRGASASGVGSIALGHSAVVSDVNSTALGYGARALSAY
-388 TDASGASS
+388 TTAVAQGTIASSVGATAVGRTAVASGVGSTALGQDARASS
-396 TALGQ
+396 TGTTAIGRNTVASGVNATALGQ
-401 SAVASGE
+401 SASASG
-408 SSTVLGQGATAS
+408 SSA
-420 SPSTTAIGQGAKA
+420 
-433 VSYYSTALGQGATAS
+433 TALGQSAS
-448 GASTTALGQGAKA
+448 
-461 SGYFSTALGTTAT
+461 

-483 GNVATASGSNA
+483 GRS
-494 TAIGNSAVASG
+494 AIAN
-505 FYSTA
+505 YN
-510 LGQGAKA
+510 L
-517 SGESSTVLG
+517 
-526 TTATASGSNATALG
+526 
-540 TTTTASGSNA
+540 
-550 TAIGNSAVAS
+550 
-560 GFYSTALGQSAVAS
+560 
-574 GESSTVLGQGATA
+574 
-587 SSPSTTALGQGA
+587 TTALG
-599 KAVSYYSTALG
+599 Y
-610 QGATASGNFS
+610 N
-620 TALGTTTTASG
+620 
-631 SNATA
+631 
-636 IGNNAVASGASST
+636 
-649 ALGQGAKASVESST
+649 
-663 ALGQGATASGF
+663 
-674 YSTALGNVATASGYF
+674 
-689 STALGHRAVANYD
+689 
-702 RTIAL
+702 
-707 GYMASVTGAN
+707 ASVTGAN
-717 QVQLGGSGT
+717 QVQLGGATT
-726 TTYAYGAVQG
+726 TTYAYGAVQD

-772 INELFHKPKREDFI
+772 INELFPKPKREDFI
-786 DTSVVNEAD
+786 DASVVNEAD

-805 EPDEPNLSEADF
+805 EPDEHNLSETDF
-817 ESTESYELAQQAVH
+817 ESTESYELAQQAVYA
-831 TRNLERQAKYE
+831 RNLERQAKYE
-842 GALQARREEQLAN
+842 AALQERREEQLAN
-855 LDQAKLLV
+855 LAQAKSLV
-863 QEQQEAAYAQAL
+863 QEQQEAAYARAL
-875 QAHQAECR
+875 RVYQAECR

-922 GGYQDHSINGDTCVK
+922 GGYQDHGSNGGMCVK
-937 SVGYEELI
+937 SVGYAELI

-963 QQLEGK
+963 QQLKGKQSRTKIISTSR

>member
-1 MAQCQSPEEL
+1 MP
-11 MKLISRIVDA
+11 D
-21 MVNQYLLCGTLQ
+21 
-33 GGLVACGEDSYL
+33 
-45 PKDTE
+45 
-50 VVLCRQLHELVQE
+50 QE

-104 GVIDQAFTDCDGQSI
+104 GVIDQAFTDCDGQPI

-183 ANKVLSDQADTA
+183 ANKELSDQADTA
-195 LNQRIDDWI
+195 LNKRIDDWI
-204 TDITERMVLLDESI
+204 TDITERMTLLDESI

-245 QVYHDDS
+245 QVYHDES

-264 VDVTWLRNQ
+264 VDVTWLRDQ

-311 TNELKAYA
+311 ADELKAYA

-329 ANTYTDEK
+329 AN
-337 AADTLQQANTY
+337 NY
-348 TDEQI
+348 TDEQ
-353 SKISN
+353 ISN

-364 YLRNGVAVGTK
+364 YLRNALTFGAE
-375 PIVGVTGLALGYN
+375 PIVAENGLALGYN
-388 TDASGASS
+388 TNASS
-396 TALGQ
+396 TGTTAIGNDATTLG
-401 SAVASGE
+401 AE
-408 SSTVLGQGATAS
+408 ATAIGHQANTS
-420 SPSTTAIGQGAKA
+420 GSQATAIGQGA
-433 VSYYSTALGQGATAS
+433 TATNQN
-448 GASTTALGQGAKA
+448 TTALGQGAA
-461 SGYFSTALGTTAT
+461 AT
-474 ASGSNATAL
+474 NQ
-483 GNVATASGSNA
+483 N
-494 TAIGNSAVASG
+494 
-505 FYSTA
+505 
-510 LGQGAKA
+510 
-517 SGESSTVLG
+517 
-526 TTATASGSNATALG
+526 
-540 TTTTASGSNA
+540 
-550 TAIGNSAVAS
+550 
-560 GFYSTALGQSAVAS
+560 
-574 GESSTVLGQGATA
+574 
-587 SSPSTTALGQGA
+587 TTALGQQA
-599 KAVSYYSTALG
+599 KASAVG
-610 QGATASGNFS
+610 
-620 TALGTTTTASG
+620 
-631 SNATA
+631 ATA
-636 IGNNAVASGASST
+636 IGQDSQASGTGSIALGQQAKALAVGATTIGQGAVASNDRTT
-649 ALGQGAKASVESST
+649 ALGSSASALGADAAAIGNGASATGAHTT
-663 ALGQGATASGF
+663 ALGRSATASAQNSTAIGGSTAASGTGATSLGHSATASAQNSTAIGF
-674 YSTALGNVATASGYF
+674 GAIANYDNTTALGYK
-689 STALGHRAVANYD
+689 
-702 RTIAL
+702 
-707 GYMASVTGAN
+707 ASVTGAN
-717 QVQLGGSGT
+717 QVQLGDSTT
-726 TTYAYGAVQG
+726 TTYAYGAVQD

-746 HNSDL
+746 HSSDL

-772 INELFHKPKREDFI
+772 INELFPKPKREDFI
-786 DTSVVNEAD
+786 DASVVNEAD
-795 YLVEITDVVR
+795 YLVEITDIVR

-831 TRNLERQAKYE
+831 TRNLERQTKYE
-842 GALQARREEQLAN
+842 EALQERREEQLAN
-855 LDQAKLLV
+855 LAQAKLLV

-875 QAHQAECR
+875 QAHQAECI
-883 AFMQNPDE
+883 AFMQSPDE
-891 RKDGSKARQ
+891 RKDGSKVRQ

-908 DELKGTLDELGVDF
+908 DELKTTMDELGVDF
-922 GGYQDHSINGDTCVK
+922 GGYQDHNLNGGMCVK
-937 SVGYEELI
+937 SVGYTELI

>member
-33 GGLVACGEDSYL
+33 GGLVACGEDAYL

-96 LDLKPLID
+96 LDLKPLVD
-104 GVIDQAFTDCDGQSI
+104 GVIDQAFTDCDGQPI

-126 TCANLEAVKLAL
+126 TCANLEVVKLAL
-138 ETKLADLEQKVD
+138 ETQLADLDQKVD

-183 ANKVLSDQADTA
+183 ANKELSDQADTA
-195 LNQRIDDWI
+195 LNKRIDDWI
-204 TDITERMVLLDESI
+204 TDITERMTLLDESI

-245 QVYHDDS
+245 QVYHDES

-264 VDVTWLRNQ
+264 VDVTWLRDQ

-319 EQQAADVLIE
+319 EQQAADALTE
-329 ANTYTDEK
+329 ANDYTDGK
-337 AADTLQQANTY
+337 AADTLQQANDYTDGKAADTLQQANDY

-353 SKISN
+353 SN
-358 INVDIP
+358 IDVDIP
-364 YLRNGVAVGTK
+364 YLRNALATGTE
-375 PIVGVTGLALGYN
+375 PLVSVNGLALGYATN
-388 TDASGASS
+388 ASTEGSTAIGNGASATGTNTTAIGNGAS
-396 TALGQ
+396 ASRPSATAVGRLAVASAIDAAALGNA
-401 SAVASGE
+401 AVASG
-408 SSTVLGQGATAS
+408 SGATALGKGAGATAS
-420 SPSTTAIGQGAKA
+420 NTTAIGNGASATASNTTAIGNGASATGTNTTAIGNGASATGTNTIAIGQGAVASA
-433 VSYYSTALGQGATAS
+433 VDAIAIGKGAGASGSDATALGYNAAAS
-448 GASTTALGQGAKA
+448 NIG
-461 SGYFSTALGTTAT
+461 
-474 ASGSNATAL
+474 ATAL
-483 GNVATASGSNA
+483 GNG
-494 TAIGNSAVASG
+494 AVAD
-505 FYSTA
+505 Y
-510 LGQGAKA
+510 L
-517 SGESSTVLG
+517 
-526 TTATASGSNATALG
+526 
-540 TTTTASGSNA
+540 
-550 TAIGNSAVAS
+550 
-560 GFYSTALGQSAVAS
+560 Y
-574 GESSTVLGQGATA
+574 
-587 SSPSTTALGQGA
+587 TTALGRNA
-599 KAVSYYSTALG
+599 K
-610 QGATASGNFS
+610 
-620 TALGTTTTASG
+620 
-631 SNATA
+631 
-636 IGNNAVASGASST
+636 
-649 ALGQGAKASVESST
+649 
-663 ALGQGATASGF
+663 
-674 YSTALGNVATASGYF
+674 
-689 STALGHRAVANYD
+689 
-702 RTIAL
+702 
-707 GYMASVTGAN
+707 VTGSS
-717 QVQLGGSGT
+717 QVQLGSSGT
-726 TTYAYGAVQG
+726 TTYAYGAVQD

-772 INELFHKPKREDFI
+772 INELFPKPKREDFI

-805 EPDEPNLSEADF
+805 EPDEPDVSEADF
-817 ESTESYELAQQAVH
+817 ESTESYELAQQAVNA
-831 TRNLERQAKYE
+831 RNLERQAKYE
-842 GALQARREEQLAN
+842 EALQARREEQLAN
-855 LDQAKLLV
+855 LAQAKLLV

-875 QAHQAECR
+875 QAHKEER
-883 AFMQNPDE
+883 IAFMQNPDE
-891 RKDGSKARQ
+891 RKDGSKAHQ

-908 DELKGTLDELGVDF
+908 DELKTTMDELGVDF
-922 GGYQDHSINGDTCVK
+922 GGYQDHGINGGMCVK
-937 SVGYEELI
+937 SVGYTELI

-958 VDDLK
+958 VDELK

>member
-33 GGLVACGEDSYL
+33 GGLVACGEDAYL

-85 ILHLADGENLT
+85 ILHLANGENLT
-96 LDLKPLID
+96 LDLKPLVD
-104 GVIDQAFTDCDGQSI
+104 GVIDQAFTDCDGQPI

-138 ETKLADLEQKVD
+138 ETQLADLDQKVD
-150 HNKELTD
+150 NNKALTD

-170 IADTKELLEQQIA
+170 IADTKALLEQQIA
-183 ANKVLSDQADTA
+183 ANKELSDQADTA

-204 TDITERMVLLDESI
+204 TDITERMTLLDESI

-245 QVYHDDS
+245 QVYHDES
-252 LDGDGH
+252 LVGDGH

-264 VDVTWLRNQ
+264 VDVTWLRDQ

-289 NDIAIGDVL
+289 NEIAIGDVL
-298 VTCACLETQLTSL
+298 VTCACLETQLASL
-311 TNELKAYA
+311 ADELKAYA

-329 ANTYTDEK
+329 AN
-337 AADTLQQANTY
+337 NY
-348 TDEQI
+348 TDEQ
-353 SKISN
+353 ISN

-364 YLRNGVAVGTK
+364 YLRNGLATGTG
-375 PIVGVTGLALGYN
+375 PNVSANGLALGYGTN
-388 TDASGASS
+388 ALIFGTTALGNNAGALGADTTAIGSNASASGVGATAVGNGATASAVGATSLGDGAVAANVRTTALGNGATATGAHTTALGRSATASAQNSTAIGGSTAASGVGATSLGHSATASGIYATALGVGTTASDFSS

-401 SAVASGE
+401 SASASGIYATALGVGTTASGE
-408 SSTVLGQGATAS
+408 SAIAVGYDATANY
-420 SPSTTAIGQGAKA
+420 IR
-433 VSYYSTALGQGATAS
+433 
-448 GASTTALGQGAKA
+448 TTALG
-461 SGYFSTALGTTAT
+461 
-474 ASGSNATAL
+474 
-483 GNVATASGSNA
+483 
-494 TAIGNSAVASG
+494 
-505 FYSTA
+505 
-510 LGQGAKA
+510 
-517 SGESSTVLG
+517 
-526 TTATASGSNATALG
+526 
-540 TTTTASGSNA
+540 
-550 TAIGNSAVAS
+550 
-560 GFYSTALGQSAVAS
+560 
-574 GESSTVLGQGATA
+574 
-587 SSPSTTALGQGA
+587 
-599 KAVSYYSTALG
+599 
-610 QGATASGNFS
+610 
-620 TALGTTTTASG
+620 
-631 SNATA
+631 
-636 IGNNAVASGASST
+636 
-649 ALGQGAKASVESST
+649 
-663 ALGQGATASGF
+663 
-674 YSTALGNVATASGYF
+674 
-689 STALGHRAVANYD
+689 H
-702 RTIAL
+702 
-707 GYMASVTGAN
+707 MAHVTGAN
-717 QVQLGGSGT
+717 QLQLGGSAT
-726 TTYAYGAVQG
+726 TTYAYGAVQD

-772 INELFHKPKREDFI
+772 INELFPKPKREDFI

-805 EPDEPNLSEADF
+805 EPDEPSLSEADF

-831 TRNLERQAKYE
+831 TRNLERPAKYE
-842 GALQARREEQLAN
+842 AALQERREEQLAN
-855 LDQAKLLV
+855 LAQAKLLV
-863 QEQQEAAYAQAL
+863 QERQEAAYAQAL
-875 QAHQAECR
+875 QAHQAER
-883 AFMQNPDE
+883 IAFMQNPDE
-891 RKDGSKARQ
+891 RKDGSKTRQ

-908 DELKGTLDELGVDF
+908 DELKATMDELGVDF
-922 GGYQDHSINGDTCVK
+922 GGYQDHGINGGMSVK
-937 SVGYEELI
+937 SVGYTELI

>member
-33 GGLVACGEDSYL
+33 GGLVACGEDAYL

-50 VVLCRQLHELVQE
+50 VVLCRQLYELVQD

-85 ILHLADGENLT
+85 ILHLANGENLT

-104 GVIDQAFTDCDGQSI
+104 GVIDKAFIDCDGQPI

-138 ETKLADLEQKVD
+138 ETKLADLNQKVD
-150 HNKELTD
+150 HNKELT
-157 QEIANTKALLEQA
+157 
-170 IADTKELLEQQIA
+170 
-183 ANKVLSDQADTA
+183 DQADTA

-204 TDITERMVLLDESI
+204 TDTTERMTLLDESI

-245 QVYHDDS
+245 QVYHDES

-273 ITAHLPEV
+273 IAAYLPEV

-298 VTCACLETQLTSL
+298 VTCECLDQQLTLL

-319 EQQAADVLIE
+319 ESEDAKVLIA
-329 ANTYTDEK
+329 ANNYTDEK
-337 AADTLQQANTY
+337 AAETLQQANSYTDDKAAGTLQQANDY

-353 SKISN
+353 SSIGG
-358 INVDIP
+358 VP
-364 YLRNGVAVGTK
+364 YLRSALDNGDEPLVAVD
-375 PIVGVTGLALGYN
+375 GLALGYDTEASDEN
-388 TDASGASS
+388 TTAIGHAAKATGYNSTAIGQDAKASGTRA
-396 TALGQ
+396 
-401 SAVASGE
+401 
-408 SSTVLGQGATAS
+408 TVVGAEATAS
-420 SPSTTAIGQGAKA
+420 STYATAFGGNTMASGYGATAIGHAA
-433 VSYYSTALGQGATAS
+433 NATDMD
-448 GASTTALGQGAKA
+448 
-461 SGYFSTALGTTAT
+461 
-474 ASGSNATAL
+474 ATAL
-483 GNVATASGSNA
+483 GR
-494 TAIGNSAVASG
+494 SAA
-505 FYSTA
+505 A
-510 LGQGAKA
+510 LG
-517 SGESSTVLG
+517 
-526 TTATASGSNATALG
+526 NCATALG
-540 TTTTASGSNA
+540 YAANASDSQTVALGYA
-550 TAIGNSAVAS
+550 ASADYMGA
-560 GFYSTALGQSAVAS
+560 TALG
-574 GESSTVLGQGATA
+574 
-587 SSPSTTALGQGA
+587 
-599 KAVSYYSTALG
+599 SY
-610 QGATASGNFS
+610 
-620 TALGTTTTASG
+620 
-631 SNATA
+631 
-636 IGNNAVASGASST
+636 
-649 ALGQGAKASVESST
+649 
-663 ALGQGATASGF
+663 
-674 YSTALGNVATASGYF
+674 
-689 STALGHRAVANYD
+689 
-702 RTIAL
+702 
-707 GYMASVTGAN
+707 ASVTGAY
-717 QVQLGGSGT
+717 QVQLGNSSA
-726 TTYAYGAVQG
+726 TTYAYGAVQD

-772 INELFHKPKREDFI
+772 INELFPKPKREDFI
-786 DTSVVNEAD
+786 EASVVN
-795 YLVEITDVVR
+795 
-805 EPDEPNLSEADF
+805 
-817 ESTESYELAQQAVH
+817 
-831 TRNLERQAKYE
+831 
-842 GALQARREEQLAN
+842 
-855 LDQAKLLV
+855 
-863 QEQQEAAYAQAL
+863 EAAYAQAL
-875 QAHQAECR
+875 QAYQAECT

-908 DELKGTLDELGVDF
+908 DELKGTLDELGVVF
-922 GGYQDHSINGDTCVK
+922 GGYQDHSINGGMCVK
-937 SVGYEELI
+937 SVGYAELI